1 MRGCRHSAPSTN
13 TADGTPGRRRRQLL
27 RRLRSR
33 PSAILSSPRRCASML
48 RCGRLLTSRDR
59 VRDSSGPGVLLSEKC
74 RARC

>member
-48 RCGRLLTSRDR
+48 RSPVRCGRLLTSRDR
-59 VRDSSGPGVLLSEKC
+59 VRDSSGPDF
-74 RARC
+74 